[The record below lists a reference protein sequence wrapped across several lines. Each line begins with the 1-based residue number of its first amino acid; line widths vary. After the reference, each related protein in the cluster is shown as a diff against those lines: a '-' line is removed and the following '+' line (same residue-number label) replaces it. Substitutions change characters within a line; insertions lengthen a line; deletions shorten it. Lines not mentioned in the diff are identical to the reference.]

1 MVMVHTTGHSREKN
15 NLDTDLKSFKKINS
29 KWIIKISIK
38 QNNATPR
45 K

>member
-1 MVMVHTTGHSREKN
+1 MVMVHTTGHSHEKN
-15 NLDTDLKSFKKINS
+15 NLDADIKSFKKINS
-29 KWIIKISIK
+29 KWMIKISIK

>member
-29 KWIIKISIK
+29 KQTTHLTKIL
-38 QNNATPR
+38 N
-45 K
+45 